1 VSQQARPSLAG
12 DGGGTVRGCFATPL
26 RPEPDGKTVT
36 MRRRRRGCGRIGIQA
51 QAKSAHLATAR
62 YSA

>member
-1 VSQQARPSLAG
+1 
-12 DGGGTVRGCFATPL
+12 VRGCFATPL